1 MLFHSSLRQELARSL
16 AATVLV
22 LLTIVMTMMLI
33 RTLGMASQGNV
44 NPSEVGLVLGYTML
58 GHLPTLLTMSLF
70 MSLVW
75 TFSRMFRDSEMVI
88 WLSSG
93 RSLQNFLTPVIR
105 FSWPI
110 LLLVLCLTVWVWP
123 WSNQQIQQLKD
134 RFEQRGDLERVSPG
148 EFQESAN
155 GQRVFFIDKHQARD
169 TEGQNVFVAANTPTG
184 QTVTSAQTGRI
195 EPLYEGRYLMLMDGQ
210 RLEIRRDDHRLR
222 ISEFKQYGSQVG
234 SQQQVTVVTPP
245 KTTSSWALIQMPIP
259 DNLAELAWRL
269 GLCLAAFNMVLIALA
284 MARINPRAARNGH
297 MVTAFFTFIVYYNL
311 INLGQSWISAGRI
324 SFIGLLLLL
333 HGGVFVLTLSI
344 LWMRDRQWSLRALL
358 HRPASHRLPTGDA
371 S

>member
-70 MSLVW
+70 LSLVW

-93 RSLQNFLTPVIR
+93 RGLWSFWSPLMR
-105 FSWPI
+105 FSWPV

-155 GQRVFFIDKHQARD
+155 GQRVFFIDKNQAFD
-169 TEGQNVFVAANTPTG
+169 KEGQNVFVAANTPTG

-195 EPLYEGRYLMLMDGQ
+195 ESLQDGRYLMLNEGQ
-210 RLEIRRDDHRLR
+210 RLEIRRDDQRLR

-234 SQQQVTVVTPP
+234 SQAVVTVVPVP
-245 KTTSSWALIQMPIP
+245 KSISSWNLIQQASP
-259 DNLAELAWRL
+259 DNLAELAWRV
-269 GLCLAAFNMVLIALA
+269 GLSLAAFNMVLIALA
-284 MARINPRAARNGH
+284 MARINPRGARNGH
-297 MVTAFFTFIVYYNL
+297 LITAFFTFIVYYNL

-324 SFIGLLLLL
+324 SFTGLLVGL
-333 HGGVFVLTLSI
+333 HGGVFLLAVGLI
-344 LWMRDRQWSLRALL
+344 AMRDQQWSWRAWTK
-358 HRPASHRLPTGDA
+358 RGTARASSGAIQT
-371 S
+371 